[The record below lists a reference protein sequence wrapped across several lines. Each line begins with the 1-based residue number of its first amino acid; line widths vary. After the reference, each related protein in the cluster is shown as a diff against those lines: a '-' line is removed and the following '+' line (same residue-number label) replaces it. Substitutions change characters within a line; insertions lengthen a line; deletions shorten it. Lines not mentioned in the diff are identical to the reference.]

1 MLFFLKK
8 WNELKDVKAELALR
22 DWFYGTKISLSMCTS
37 KEPLTFLVNVEGRDK
52 GVFSEEDFIV
62 VNCMCEPV
70 FENEEKPAIES
81 FMHADIYKKSSAE
94 CILQVQTVDS
104 HLMSELYGKEGE
116 VTFEKRSVER
126 VFGKDGITEMTIP
139 IVEDEKKFANLLENN
154 VPNFI
159 EGGGVVLVHNYGM
172 IVWENSRRSE
182 KMVGRYRVFNELSRK
197 AFNDKRGKKFC
208 YIKMYSQRLPFHKN
222 ESVLKRNFTHKI

>member
-8 WNELKDVKAELALR
+8 WNELKDVKSELALR
-22 DWFYGTKISLSMCTS
+22 DWFYGTKISLSLCTS

-52 GVFSEEDFIV
+52 GLFSEEDFIV

-70 FENEEKPAIES
+70 FENEEKPAAES

-104 HLMSELYGKEGE
+104 HLISELYGEEGE
-116 VTFEKRSVER
+116 VTFDKRSVER
-126 VFGKDGITEMTIP
+126 VFGKEGITEMTIP
-139 IVEDEKKFANLLENN
+139 IVEDEKKFADLLEND

-172 IVWENSRRSE
+172 IVW
-182 KMVGRYRVFNELSRK
+182 
-197 AFNDKRGKKFC
+197 GKTPEEAKKWLEGIE
-208 YIKMYSQRLPFHKN
+208 YLMNYHVKLLMIKGAKS
-222 ESVLKRNFTHKI
+222 SVI